1 MLIRFHS
8 DFKYEWQGRNRIA
21 LDGRVVLG
29 SQWYFFIGTLVL
41 IIIPPALFWIDFF
54 LIAQKHMLTDDTHH
68 AFAITWGIILWGSVV
83 AACIMILLTGLRD
96 PGIIPSVEIDTAV
109 LPQLKPG
116 IVLREADSSQTLVS
130 GSYSF
135 QLRYCT
141 TCKHLRPLRASHC
154 GTCNCCVYRF
164 DHHCY
169 WLGTDVGY
177 RNHGH
182 FYIMLI
188 TVVVYLSCLILG
200 CLTVIIWE
208 IANVIRDPT
217 KWWQI
222 LYTSLIDLLL
232 CAVGIY
238 MLYSVGALIEYHVD
252 LLRRGLLTK
261 EDLKANFGDDHP
273 FTRHSFRANLKQCFA
288 GSRSPSLLHH
298 VISGYKEAFKTQN
311 NLEQI
316 VNAGLNPKLLPADI
330 MQIYTACNAFEY
342 SVHKSLTEVATHEE
356 REKDMA
362 EAEPEESEE
371 AEETDEENDEVQTKV
386 VTVSEQRASRVLQN
400 VKPPS
405 ASMTRTITSAQ
416 TPAGTVEAPK
426 TTSVQKNPGTGH
438 ILMKK
443 TAHPD
448 SARISVQYVVDA
460 EKGETG
466 RTRTS
471 AVYTQVSEK
480 LEKIRNS
487 GRYRLSGAFKAMDID
502 SPDVETAV
510 DSLVISQQLPP
521 TP

>member
-1 MLIRFHS
+1 MLVRFHS
-8 DFKYEWQGRNRIA
+8 NFKYEWQGRNRIA
-21 LDGRVVLG
+21 LDGRIVLG

-41 IIIPPALFWIDFF
+41 IVLPPSLFWIDFF
-54 LIAQKHMLTDDTHH
+54 LIAQKHVLPSTNS
-68 AFAITWGIILWGSVV
+68 AFAITWGIILWGSVI
-83 AACIMILLTGLRD
+83 AACVLILLTGLRD
-96 PGIIPSVEIDTAV
+96 PGIIPSVEIDSAV

-116 IVLREADSSQTLVS
+116 IILREADSSQTLVS

-141 TCKHLRPLRASHC
+141 TCKHLRPLRTSHC

-177 RNHGH
+177 RNHGY

-200 CLTVIIWE
+200 CATVIIWE
-208 IANVIRDPT
+208 IVEVIKNPT
-217 KWWQI
+217 RWWQI
-222 LYTSLIDLLL
+222 FYICLIDLFL

-252 LLRRGLLTK
+252 LVRRGLLTK

-288 GSRSPSLLHH
+288 GCRSPSLLHH
-298 VISGYKEAFKTQN
+298 VISGYKAAFKTQH

-316 VNAGLNPKLLPADI
+316 INAGLNPKLLPADI

-342 SVHKSLTEVATHEE
+342 SIHKSLTEVATHEE
-356 REKDMA
+356 REA
-362 EAEPEESEE
+362 IEAEPEESEE
-371 AEETDEENDEVQTKV
+371 VEETDEEKDEVQTKV
-386 VTVSEQRASRVLQN
+386 VTVAEQRASRVLQN

-405 ASMTRTITSAQ
+405 VPTTRALASAQ
-416 TPAGTVEAPK
+416 TPAGTVEGPK
-426 TTSVQKNPGTGH
+426 TTSVQNNPGTGA

-471 AVYTQVSEK
+471 AVYNQVSER

-502 SPDVETAV
+502 SPDVDTMV
-510 DSLVISQQLPP
+510 DSLVLSEQLPA